1 MCRLALLAVLLGL
14 CSRTCEAFDL
24 LDIGADAE
32 TDSNLTQALLDQS
45 SNDGRRLRIQQSAS
59 SGLRCGGYSAP
70 GADVSVVFV
79 HIFKAAGS
87 TMRSIMR
94 KYATECSRSWA
105 CLIHCDKED
114 MIANV
119 TTNKTNHAVRKSV
132 NCQVKDTI
140 NAPSQIFDRT
150 PLASSLSG
158 VDIVGG
164 HITFDMKYVFNAV
177 PSRRTLFITVMRLP
191 IISLVSGIRYWYPE
205 WSQQETEA
213 AFRRNI
219 SKGELTFANAVQ
231 YLVNDYA
238 TFGDYTS
245 AAYLQAAAN
254 LRRFSLVGLQE
265 RMNATMLMLQVW
277 LDPDER
283 CRECWVP
290 EKQNPSKGFKPE
302 ELLESL
308 SAEER
313 ATVDR
318 MLSKENALYDVGQEM
333 FHSTCHS
340 ILGSHGDVCG
350 PKPNKTSSAATSSA
364 SSIASGALASSLS
377 SWALAASG
385 VLALVA
391 LTLSWKFKA
400 LCPYILWLKEYRSV

>member
-1 MCRLALLAVLLGL
+1 MCRLTLLAVLLGL

-24 LDIGADAE
+24 ADVGADAE
-32 TDSNLTQALLDQS
+32 TDFNLTQALLDQS

-59 SGLRCGGYSAP
+59 SGLRCGGHSAQ
-70 GADVSVVFV
+70 GADVSIVFV

-94 KYATECSRSWA
+94 TYATECGRSWA
-105 CLIHCDKED
+105 CLIHCDKQD
-114 MIANV
+114 MVANV
-119 TTNKTNHAVRKSV
+119 RTDKINNPVRKAV

-140 NAPSQIFDRT
+140 NAPNQISDRM

-164 HITFDMKYVFNAV
+164 HTTFDMKFVFSSV

-191 IISLVSGIRYWYPE
+191 IVSLVSGIRCNPV

-219 SKGELTFANAVQ
+219 SKGEPVVNAVQ

-245 AAYLQAAAN
+245 AAYAQAAAN
-254 LRRFSLVGLQE
+254 LRRFSLVGLVE
-265 RMNATMLMLQVW
+265 RMDATMLMLQVW

-283 CRECWVP
+283 CRKCWVP
-290 EKQNPSKGFKPE
+290 EKRNPSKGFKPE

-308 SAEER
+308 SAEEH
-313 ATVDR
+313 TTLDR
-318 MLSKENALYDVGQEM
+318 MLSNENALYDVGQEM

-340 ILGSHGDVCG
+340 ILDSHGDVCG
-350 PKPNKTSSAATSSA
+350 PTPSKTSPAVTSSA
-364 SSIASGALASSLS
+364 
-377 SWALAASG
+377 
-385 VLALVA
+385 
-391 LTLSWKFKA
+391 
-400 LCPYILWLKEYRSV
+400 P

>member
-1 MCRLALLAVLLGL
+1 M
-14 CSRTCEAFDL
+14 
-24 LDIGADAE
+24 
-32 TDSNLTQALLDQS
+32 
-45 SNDGRRLRIQQSAS
+45 
-59 SGLRCGGYSAP
+59 
-70 GADVSVVFV
+70 
-79 HIFKAAGS
+79 GS
-87 TMRSIMR
+87 
-94 KYATECSRSWA
+94 
-105 CLIHCDKED
+105 
-114 MIANV
+114 
-119 TTNKTNHAVRKSV
+119 
-132 NCQVKDTI
+132 
-140 NAPSQIFDRT
+140 DRM

-164 HITFDMKYVFNAV
+164 HITFDMKYAFNAV

-219 SKGELTFANAVQ
+219 STGELTFANAVQ

-350 PKPNKTSSAATSSA
+350 PKPNKTSSAATFSA
-364 SSIASGALASSLS
+364 SSIASGALASSFVQLGAGGQRRPRACCAYTILEVQGIVS
-377 SWALAASG
+377 LY
-385 VLALVA
+385 LVA
-391 LTLSWKFKA
+391 KGIQFGVSTRFRWRFYSLTLA
-400 LCPYILWLKEYRSV
+400 MQARLLCLVHLPHGACMQPSVWPLHICHAPRF